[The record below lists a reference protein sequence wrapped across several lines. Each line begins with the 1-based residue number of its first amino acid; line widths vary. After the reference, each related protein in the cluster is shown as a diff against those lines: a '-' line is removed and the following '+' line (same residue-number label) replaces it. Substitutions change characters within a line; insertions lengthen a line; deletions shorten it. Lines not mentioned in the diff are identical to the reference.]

1 MPCHIRKRGLLKGAK
16 AVESLREAA
25 FLRAAFKLAFQQ
37 RFHIGYGQHLLEQ
50 ADYEQISE
58 LDASITFLYRRGH
71 NTELY
76 IIIDHAGCQCM
87 TTVFRQKRPQIFVQQ
102 RQDLIEVQVYIRQF
116 VPTRQTL
123 CGQPGTPGGDTIV
136 YFHDDA
142 ALLLI
147 GLILWQKYAG
157 KLQIQYITVLAK
169 EQ

>member
-1 MPCHIRKRGLLKGAK
+1 
-16 AVESLREAA
+16 
-25 FLRAAFKLAFQQ
+25 
-37 RFHIGYGQHLLEQ
+37 
-50 ADYEQISE
+50 
-58 LDASITFLYRRGH
+58 
-71 NTELY
+71 
-76 IIIDHAGCQCM
+76 M

-102 RQDLIEVQVYIRQF
+102 RQDLIEVQVYVRQF

-123 CGQPGTPGGDTIV
+123 CGQPGTPSGDTIV

>member
-1 MPCHIRKRGLLKGAK
+1 
-16 AVESLREAA
+16 
-25 FLRAAFKLAFQQ
+25 
-37 RFHIGYGQHLLEQ
+37 
-50 ADYEQISE
+50 
-58 LDASITFLYRRGH
+58 
-71 NTELY
+71 
-76 IIIDHAGCQCM
+76 
-87 TTVFRQKRPQIFVQQ
+87 
-102 RQDLIEVQVYIRQF
+102 
-116 VPTRQTL
+116 L